1 MKYLLLLYIFII
13 GVYAFE
19 ADTSGIPIT
28 IVNNRF
34 DNAWSDTT
42 RDTCLC
48 YHIMDGKNWKIVKKR
63 NETRLPYPQFLI
75 FKEE

>member
-1 MKYLLLLYIFII
+1 MKYLILLYIFII
-13 GVYAFE
+13 GVYGFE
-19 ADTSGIPIT
+19 ADTSGIPII

-42 RDTCLC
+42 RSTVIHYKKTGNQWYILKD
-48 YHIMDGKNWKIVKKR
+48 KN
-63 NETRLPYPQFLI
+63 TDYFLPYPQFLI

>member
-1 MKYLLLLYIFII
+1 MKTILLILSIFIL
-13 GVYAFE
+13 GHGFE
-19 ADTSGIPIT
+19 HDTSGIPII

-34 DNAWSDTT
+34 DNAWSDTI

-48 YHIMDGKNWKIVKKR
+48 FHIMDGKNWKIKYKR

-75 FKEE
+75 FKED